1 MRILIAGDEPELVG
15 TDGAGTRSLVCFE
28 ARTISYYGGPNRSLR
43 IYESV
48 REYWAVYGV
57 SVEQADYIARLA
69 FETGQVDFT
78 NLVINGEKTN
88 FVANGWFSFDDD
100 EDEDDDSVD
109 DESDLEDQQ
118 SSGFVRERKEKLGVL
133 NDIECGDSHKG
144 IFGMFRK

>member
-1 MRILIAGDEPELVG
+1 M
-15 TDGAGTRSLVCFE
+15 
-28 ARTISYYGGPNRSLR
+28 
-43 IYESV
+43 
-48 REYWAVYGV
+48 REYWAAYGV

-100 EDEDDDSVD
+100 EDEDDDYVD

-118 SSGFVRERKEKLGVL
+118 SSGFVREHKEKLGVL
-133 NDIECGDSHKG
+133 NDIEGGSGHKG